1 LFQSPTL
8 QQLIRLKYSITHK
21 GKDCGKRRYMQY
33 RDRQIANYNRVQK
46 GANREW
52 RCELVDNLHNQ

>member
-1 LFQSPTL
+1 L